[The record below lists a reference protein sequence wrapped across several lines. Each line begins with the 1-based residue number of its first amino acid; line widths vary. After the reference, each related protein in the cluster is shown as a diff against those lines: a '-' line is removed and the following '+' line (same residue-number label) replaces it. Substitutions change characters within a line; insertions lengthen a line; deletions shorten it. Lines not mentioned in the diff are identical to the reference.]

1 VKDLNNYNFKSLK
14 EEIFEED
21 IRKWKDLPSSWI
33 GKISI
38 VKMSIVLK
46 AINRLNEIPI
56 KIPDLERTIP
66 NFIWKNKIPG

>member
-1 VKDLNNYNFKSLK
+1 MKDLNNYNFKSLK

-66 NFIWKNKIPG
+66 NFIWKNKNPG

>member
-1 VKDLNNYNFKSLK
+1 MKDLNNYNFKSLK